1 MPEGERLQKAMA
13 TAGLGSR
20 RRCEE
25 IIESGRVEVNGR
37 PAALG
42 DRVDMQRDRVCVD
55 GVPIELS
62 VEKRYFLLNKPP
74 GYITTVKDTRRRPTV
89 MDLLHVE
96 ERLFPVGRLDRDT
109 RGLLLITN
117 DGYLAHRLLHP
128 SRGVEK
134 TYVVRA
140 SGQLSAR
147 GLSRLRKGIHLEEGT
162 TAPAKVKVLAQ
173 DADGCLLE
181 VTIHEGRK
189 RQVRRMCAAVGLEV
203 ADLIRT
209 RFGPLDLK
217 GVDEGSYRPLSG
229 EELRALQELGEEVR

>member
-1 MPEGERLQKAMA
+1 MA

-96 ERLFPVGRLDRDT
+96 GRLFPVGRLDRDT